1 MIIVAGRKSFTVGV
15 VPSCAAYKILVSV
28 RTKGIA
34 IADFKGD
41 TLRNIEIKGN
51 GFIRV
56 VVAIRGDI
64 KDRGFKVG
72 DTVASVTNGD
82 QFDALDGGDQ
92 DMSDPMPIG
101 IALMLGLESTEYLN
115 VQPGCTHQK
124 LWQISAAEANE
135 LGFMSPLATSGNG
148 CTIV

>member
-51 GFIRV
+51 GFIGV
-56 VVAIRGDI
+56 VVAIGGDI

-72 DTVASVTNGD
+72 DTVAGVTNGD

-92 DMSDPMPIG
+92 
-101 IALMLGLESTEYLN
+101 EYLN

-124 LWQISAAEANE
+124 LWRISAAEANE